1 MKIISKTIKL
11 LPVFLL
17 VLGLTACSDDDDN
30 APTTPPAEVGNIVEI
45 ALGDPQLTALVAAVT
60 RAGLGDALQADG
72 PLTVLAPTNAA
83 FTAFL
88 SANGFATLDDVPVP
102 LLTQVLLN
110 HVIADEVRASDLT
123 SAGAG
128 YAPGLATNEQ
138 DLNISIYFNTTNG
151 VRFNNTA
158 AVIENG
164 ADIDASNGVVHK
176 IDAVLNLPDIA
187 DHAIANPNLST
198 LVTALGLADLVGA
211 VQGPGPLTVLAPDN
225 AAFDAFLGDT
235 DPAADI
241 PFLRNTL
248 LNHVIGG
255 SITAETLT
263 GLNNEGTFYTRTL
276 ATGPNDLA
284 GNPTALSLYFDT
296 SDGVTFNGVS
306 SVQEGGANIVATN
319 GVIHAVG
326 SVVGLPTIATFATA
340 NPALSGLVA
349 AIVRADEGENTIN
362 WLPAISNPDLLFTVF
377 APADPSF
384 DVLLEDLGADSL
396 ADVNPADVNG
406 LLTLHVV
413 NNLNV
418 LSTDLGSLGGV
429 IPTIGGNLSL
439 DGLVITDGNDNPI
452 NILAPNLVDI
462 QAINGAVHAVDYVI
476 RAAVE

>member
-1 MKIISKTIKL
+1 MKIISKMLKL

-17 VLGLTACSDDDDN
+17 VLGFTACSSDDDN
-30 APTTPPAEVGNIVEI
+30 GTTTPPVGNIVEV
-45 ALGDPQLTALVAAVT
+45 ALSDPDLTVLVAAVQ
-60 RAGLGDALQADG
+60 RAGLVDALTGDG
-72 PLTVLAPTNAA
+72 PLTVLAPTNTA
-83 FTAFL
+83 FIAFL
-88 SANGFATLDDVPVP
+88 SANGYSSLEDVPVP

-110 HVIADEVRASDLT
+110 HVIASEVRASDLT
-123 SAGAG
+123 SEGAG
-128 YAPGLATNEQ
+128 YASGLATNDQ
-138 DLNISIYFNTTNG
+138 DLNISIYFNTSNG
-151 VRFNNTA
+151 VRFNNTG
-158 AVIENG
+158 AVVENG
-164 ADIDASNGVVHK
+164 ADIDASNGVIHK

-187 DHAIANPNLST
+187 DHAIANPELST
-198 LVTALGLADLVGA
+198 LVTALGLAGLVDA
-211 VQGPGPLTVLAPDN
+211 VKGPGPLTVLAPDN

-235 DPAADI
+235 DPTTII
-241 PFLRNTL
+241 PLLTNVL
-248 LNHVIGG
+248 LNHVIDG

-263 GLNNEGTFYTRTL
+263 DLNIEGTFYTRTL

-396 ADVNPADVNG
+396 ADVDPAAVND